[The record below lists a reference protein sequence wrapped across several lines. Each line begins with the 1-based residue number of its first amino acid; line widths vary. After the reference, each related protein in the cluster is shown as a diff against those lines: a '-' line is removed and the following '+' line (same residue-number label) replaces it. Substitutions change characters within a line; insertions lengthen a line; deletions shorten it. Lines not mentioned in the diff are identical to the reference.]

1 MSRQPE
7 PHDGLQ
13 SVRINA
19 LGAYVL
25 GLADT
30 YRATDGAERTLKV
43 LRNLDVV
50 SLGEIPVADR
60 LVLDAYAE
68 RTSDRVWSLTAP
80 ALLAALDTGR
90 SLEASSR
97 FLGSRAHTDLPS
109 TVTALIDD
117 VARRTSQLQ
126 DLGMTQLVECA
137 DAALATL
144 IANDRRLRALCR
156 PVGDRHL
163 AVPPEHGTA
172 FRKGLRTLGYALP

>member
-1 MSRQPE
+1 
-7 PHDGLQ
+7 
-13 SVRINA
+13 
-19 LGAYVL
+19 
-25 GLADT
+25 
-30 YRATDGAERTLKV
+30 
-43 LRNLDVV
+43 
-50 SLGEIPVADR
+50 
-60 LVLDAYAE
+60 
-68 RTSDRVWSLTAP
+68 
-80 ALLAALDTGR
+80 
-90 SLEASSR
+90 
-97 FLGSRAHTDLPS
+97 PS